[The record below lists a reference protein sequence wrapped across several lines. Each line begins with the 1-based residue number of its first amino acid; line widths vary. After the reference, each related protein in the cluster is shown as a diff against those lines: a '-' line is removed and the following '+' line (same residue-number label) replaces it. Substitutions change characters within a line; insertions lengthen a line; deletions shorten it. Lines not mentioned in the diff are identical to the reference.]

1 MAYNNHHYEVNARNM
16 IFVVFLNFF
25 ITLAEV
31 LGGLFANSLSLISD
45 ALHNLS
51 DGIAILIS
59 YIALCLSRRKSTI
72 QKTYGF
78 KRAEILAALFN
89 ASALIIIIF
98 FLFKEAL
105 IRLFHPHKI
114 DSLLMMIVAIIGLIA
129 NVIGVILLRR
139 DAHHNLN
146 IKSAYLHLIAD
157 SLSSIAVV
165 IGSIIIKTFNFYAI
179 DPILTIVIG
188 IYILR
193 ESYSIIQN
201 TVNILMQST
210 PENIDIMEI
219 KCAIE
224 NLPEVHNLHHVHIWQ
239 MTDKDIHFEGHIDV
253 CDDYHISEASEIIRK
268 IEKILTEKFGI
279 SHITIQIEF
288 GTCTDKGIIK
298 TC

>member
-1 MAYNNHHYEVNARNM
+1 MAYNNHHHEVNARNM
-16 IFVVFLNFF
+16 IFVIFLNFL

-59 YIALCLSRRKSTI
+59 YVALRLSRRKSTI

-89 ASALIIIIF
+89 ASVLIIIIF

-114 DSLLMMIVAIIGLIA
+114 DSLLMMVVAIIGLIA
-129 NVIGVILLRR
+129 NVIGVILLRK

-224 NLPEVHNLHHVHIWQ
+224 DLPEIHNLHHVHIWQ
-239 MTDKDIHFEGHIDV
+239 MTDKDIYFEGHIDV
-253 CDDYHISEASEIIRK
+253 CDDYHISESSQIIRK

-288 GTCTDKGIIK
+288 GTCTDKEIIK